1 MSKKLPVAMRN
12 VQTTISKHSP
22 AILTGV
28 GVAGMMTT
36 TILAIKATPKAIT
49 LINEKKDELN
59 VEKLPPVEV
68 VKACWK
74 PYLPTVITGAASL
87 ACIIGASSV
96 SSKRNA
102 AVMAAYEMSRT
113 AMSEYKDKV
122 VQTIGEKKEQSI
134 RDEIAKD
141 KVAANQ
147 PIEQKVILTEAGN
160 TLCYDSISGRYFKS
174 DINKLRKIENELSKR
189 LRSEMYIS
197 LNEFYYEVGL
207 PRIKIGDE
215 LGWNINDANDEIELS
230 FSSQLT
236 SDDTPCLVM
245 DYMVGPRYGFENLL

>member
-12 VQTTISKHSP
+12 AQATISKHSP
-22 AILTGV
+22 AILTGI
-28 GVAGMMTT
+28 GIAGMVTT
-36 TILAIKATPKAIT
+36 TVLAIKATPKAMM
-49 LINEKKDELN
+49 LIEERKNELN
-59 VEKLPPVEV
+59 VDKLQPVEV
-68 VKACWK
+68 VKTCWK

-87 ACIIGASSV
+87 ACIVGASSV

-147 PIEQKVILTEAGN
+147 PIEQQVILTEAGN

-215 LGWNINDANDEIELS
+215 LGWNINDMNDDIELS

-236 SDDTPCLVM
+236 SDDTPCLIM

>member
-12 VQTTISKHSP
+12 AQATISKHSP
-22 AILTGV
+22 AILTGI
-28 GVAGMMTT
+28 GIAGMVTT
-36 TILAIKATPKAIT
+36 TVLAIKATPKAMM
-49 LINEKKDELN
+49 LIEKRKNELN
-59 VEKLPPVEV
+59 VDKLQPVEV

-87 ACIIGASSV
+87 ACIVGASSV

-147 PIEQKVILTEAGN
+147 PIEQQVILTEAGN

-207 PRIKIGDE
+207 PQIKIGDE
-215 LGWNINDANDEIELS
+215 LGWNINDMNDDIELS